1 MIFTSKGQDLSP
13 ASIKHNLEGTNIIQ
27 LHLRKRKFFTSKG
40 QDLLPA
46 TMNTYE
52 HNLEGANIIQLRF

>member
-27 LHLRKRKFFTSKG
+27 LHLLKFKIFNSKD
-40 QDLLPA
+40 QDFSPA
-46 TMNTYE
+46 PMKE
-52 HNLEGANIIQLRF
+52 QI